1 MPEGS
6 ADGESDVG
14 GRWKELL
21 FARVQGDGDGRV
33 RCAARPRG
41 GRGVNAR
48 EWRRKAA
55 AIEAEDLTLP
65 SGMAIKARRP
75 GPLKLAE
82 WGKLPLLLGMAQ
94 SGGQGT
100 TAEQAVEIAD
110 FMRLLLV
117 YCCIEPRI
125 SETASED
132 SEDEIRPRDL
142 PEADWMF
149 IVRWAMRI
157 EEADT
162 LRPFRRQRTPDVAG
176 DNGEAVFTETIHAAG
191 DRGPGAG
198 ASGGPGGSAE
208 SGGAAAGERG

>member
-21 FARVQGDGDGRV
+21 FARVPGDGDGRV

-55 AIEAEDLTLP
+55 AVGGE
-65 SGMAIKARRP
+65 
-75 GPLKLAE
+75 
-82 WGKLPLLLGMAQ
+82 LPLLLGMAQ
-94 SGGQGT
+94 RGGQGT

-149 IVRWAMRI
+149 IVRS
-157 EEADT
+157 EEHT
-162 LRPFRRQRTPDVAG
+162 SELQSLR
-176 DNGEAVFTETIHAAG
+176 HL
-191 DRGPGAG
+191 
-198 ASGGPGGSAE
+198 
-208 SGGAAAGERG
+208 